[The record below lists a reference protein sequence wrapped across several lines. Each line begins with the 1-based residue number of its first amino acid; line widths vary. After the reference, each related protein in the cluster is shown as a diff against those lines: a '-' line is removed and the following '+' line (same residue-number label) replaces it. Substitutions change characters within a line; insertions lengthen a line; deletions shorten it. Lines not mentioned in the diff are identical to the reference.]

1 MRTMK
6 NKGLKLVKIGLLVV
20 CLAFTPALM
29 AQRVAVKTNL
39 LLDGLAMPNL
49 GFEMVTGKCTT
60 LSVSMLS
67 FEKCLKADLKAMALQ
82 PEFRYWYSQQPMNR
96 GYVGLI
102 GLTGFYKGL
111 IGKDTYDGY
120 GGGAGLSFGY
130 VMNLTK
136 RLNLELSTGF
146 GAFYYHQKRYAGAEE
161 PEGVVPEKGYMLMP
175 MQVGVSLSYV
185 IK

>member
-1 MRTMK
+1 MK
-6 NKGLKLVKIGLLVV
+6 NKGLNLVKICLLVV
-20 CLAFTPALM
+20 CLTFTPTLM

-39 LLDGLAMPNL
+39 LLDGLVMPNL
-49 GFEMVTGKCTT
+49 GFEMLTGKRTT

-67 FEKCLKADLKAMALQ
+67 FDKCLKADLKAMVLQ
-82 PEFRYWYSQQPMNR
+82 PELRYWYSQQPMSR

-111 IGKDTYDGY
+111 IGKETYDGY
-120 GGGAGLSFGY
+120 GGGAGVSFGY

-136 RLNLELSTGF
+136 RFNLELSTGF
-146 GAFYYHQKRYAGAEE
+146 GAFYYHQKRYKGAEE
-161 PEGVVPEKGYMLMP
+161 PDGLVPEKGYMLMP

>member
-1 MRTMK
+1 MK
-6 NKGLKLVKIGLLVV
+6 NKGMKIFKICLLVV
-20 CLAFTPALM
+20 CLACTPALM

-39 LLDGLAMPNL
+39 LLDGMVMPNL
-49 GFEMVTGKCTT
+49 GFEMVTGKHTS

-67 FEKCLKADLKAMALQ
+67 FEKCFKNDLKAIALQ
-82 PEFRYWYSQQPMNR
+82 PELRYWYSQQPMSR

-111 IGKDTYDGY
+111 IGNDTYDGY

-136 RLNLELSTGF
+136 RFNLEVSTGF
-146 GAFYYHQKRYAGAEE
+146 GAFYYHQKRYDGAEE
-161 PEGVVPEKGYMLMP
+161 PEGLVPEKGYMLMP